1 MMIKTIVL
9 SAMMLMMSI
18 GAFAQTIDTKKST
31 VTFEISNMKVNTV
44 EGSFTGL
51 KGTVNFDASKLS
63 TSSFEVCIDAST
75 VDTDNTKRDDHLRN
89 EDFFH
94 VEKYPTIC
102 FASTSI
108 IKDGKGFKAK
118 GDLTMLG
125 ITKEVVLPFT
135 YENNQLTGALALNR
149 FDYKLG
155 EGTGSFMVGEEVK
168 IQINCVLK

>member
-1 MMIKTIVL
+1 MIKAIVL

-18 GAFAQTIDTKKST
+18 GAFAQTIDAKKST

-63 TSSFEVCIDAST
+63 TSSFEVCIDASS

-102 FASTSI
+102 FSSTSI
-108 IKDGKGFKAK
+108 KKDGKGFKAT

-125 ITKEVVLPFT
+125 VTKEVVLPFT
-135 YENNQLTGALALNR
+135 FKNNKLIGSLTLNR

-155 EGTGSFMVGEEVK
+155 EETNTFMVGETVEIEIK
-168 IQINCVLK
+168 CMLN